1 MDTIISIFTI
11 IVLLLNFSVKSFAVT
26 DKKINP
32 LKLHIDSIVVD
43 GHNDTMMKI
52 IDETTWLPNIDIRR
66 ETQNQIDIPKLRAG
80 NLKVPFFSAYT
91 SAYYGNPN
99 KSVSRTLALINALYW
114 TEKNNADIFE
124 ISSTYDEI
132 EKGILAKKIAA
143 VPTME
148 GAYSLVEDNAMEL
161 LGQYHDLGVKV
172 IGFTWNYSN
181 DLGEGAYRAYAD
193 RDGTHSSG
201 GLTELGAEV
210 VERMNELGMIV
221 DVSHMAESTFWDV
234 INTTKAPVI
243 ASHSG
248 VYAMKAHQ
256 RNLNDEQLKA
266 LAKNGGVIGIVLYPE
281 FLTDKKE
288 TFIKDFVDHIDYAVK
303 LIGVDHVGI
312 GSDFD
317 GATMPK
323 DLKDSSKIYKI
334 TEELVRRNYKKEE
347 IQKILGKNF
356 LRVIKECD
364 KLAEVP
370 NKASNI
376 RIEPFLEMG
385 EIIKDGT
392 PLLKAKIEGNE
403 IDQAGFRIIINGIV
417 HNPTFD
423 KETSTLSYKIKNP
436 LIEKFYVVTF
446 EAKNTDGEIQ
456 RESRIFYNCEL

>member
-11 IVLLLNFSVKSFAVT
+11 IFLLFNFYFNSFAMA

-32 LKLHIDSIVVD
+32 LKLHIDSIIVD
-43 GHNDTMMKI
+43 GHNDTMMKV
-52 IDETTWLPNIDIRR
+52 IDEITWLPNIDIRE

-91 SAYYGNPN
+91 SAYYCNPN
-99 KSVSRTLALINALYW
+99 KSASRTLALLNALYW

-132 EKGILAKKIAA
+132 EKAILAKKIVA

-148 GAYSLVEDNAMEL
+148 GAYSLVKDNAMEL
-161 LGQYHDLGVKV
+161 LEQYYDLGVKV

-193 RDGTHSSG
+193 RVGTHSSG

-210 VERMNELGMIV
+210 VKRMNDLGMVV

-234 INTTKAPVI
+234 INTTKAPMI

-248 VYAMKAHQ
+248 IYAMKAHQ

-266 LAKNGGVIGIVLYPE
+266 LAENGGVVGIIFYPE

-288 TFIKDFVDHIDYAVK
+288 TFIKDVVDHIDYAVR
-303 LIGVDHVGI
+303 LIGVDHVGL

-334 TEELVRRNYKKEE
+334 TEELVRRGYKKEE

-364 KLAEVP
+364 KLAEVQ
-370 NKASNI
+370 NKAGNI
-376 RIEPFLEMG
+376 RIKPFLEMG
-385 EIIKDGT
+385 ESIGDKT
-392 PLLKAKIEGNE
+392 PLLGAKIEGNE
-403 IDQAGFRIIINGIV
+403 IDVSEFRIIINGIV

-423 KETSTLSYKIKNP
+423 KGTNILSYKIKNP

-456 RESRIFYNCEL
+456 RESRIFYNSAL